1 MATAEDIRKALT
13 WVVDPEIGLNIV
25 DLGLVYGIEITE
37 KKVAVTMTLTTQGCP
52 MHDSMKVAVE
62 NTVNRLEPDKEAEI
76 KVVWDPPW
84 TPDKMTPQARAYLGV

>member
-1 MATAEDIRKALT
+1 MATVEDIRNALT

-25 DLGLVYGIEITE
+25 DLGLVYDIGISE
-37 KKVAVTMTLTTQGCP
+37 KKVVVTMTLTTQGCP
-52 MHDSMKVAVE
+52 MHDSMKLAVE
-62 NTVNRLEPDKEAEI
+62 NTVNRLEPGKEAEI